1 MKKLF
6 LLFLNI
12 TTLSFASHITNIE
25 AISEVFGDGEKLSS
39 IILTYDKALKSSSV
53 STEDFFVPE
62 REIKDVYVSR
72 NLKSKSKD
80 KTGEYVIVE
89 LKDLPM
95 VDSSTEPSNPQNE
108 AEKVKKRAM
117 GLTGPTL
124 GSKGRPKPLVEVKA
138 EISQI
143 GEVQTKYNEIYLPEL
158 NLASN
163 STRQLVIEDFVQNIF
178 VDEKQ
183 NNETLAYNLY
193 IPKNYNPNKKYPL
206 VVFMHD
212 AGTVSPETKATLSQG
227 LGAIAWASPEW
238 QEKYPSFVLAPQYDT
253 VIVNDKYEYGP
264 ELDRTIHLIES
275 LSKQYSIDTKRIYNT
290 GQSMGGMANISLDSR
305 YTDFFA
311 ASYIIG
317 SKWDV
322 NVTAPLATQNIW
334 FVVSENDPGAKP
346 SIDAI
351 SNNLENHGASI
362 KRFTIDANQDK
373 KLFNQE
379 VKSFIDKTTNIYYT
393 TYIGGSHR
401 YTWQHSYSMFPAME
415 WIFSKSKK

>member
-138 EISQI
+138 E
-143 GEVQTKYNEIYLPEL
+143 
-158 NLASN
+158 
-163 STRQLVIEDFVQNIF
+163 
-178 VDEKQ
+178 
-183 NNETLAYNLY
+183 
-193 IPKNYNPNKKYPL
+193 
-206 VVFMHD
+206 
-212 AGTVSPETKATLSQG
+212 
-227 LGAIAWASPEW
+227 
-238 QEKYPSFVLAPQYDT
+238 
-253 VIVNDKYEYGP
+253 
-264 ELDRTIHLIES
+264 
-275 LSKQYSIDTKRIYNT
+275 
-290 GQSMGGMANISLDSR
+290 
-305 YTDFFA
+305 
-311 ASYIIG
+311 
-317 SKWDV
+317 
-322 NVTAPLATQNIW
+322 
-334 FVVSENDPGAKP
+334 
-346 SIDAI
+346 
-351 SNNLENHGASI
+351 
-362 KRFTIDANQDK
+362 
-373 KLFNQE
+373 
-379 VKSFIDKTTNIYYT
+379 
-393 TYIGGSHR
+393 
-401 YTWQHSYSMFPAME
+401 
-415 WIFSKSKK
+415 